1 LTSLL
6 LVAGYLLAFLLLA
19 TALFFFMATR
29 GALLARTVG
38 AGPDTAKTHIYPIYT
53 DMRLIR
59 LIDHQPIISAILLFQ
74 YHRLVRTITSQI
86 RSMDLRGKKLL
97 ITSCAF
103 GNVIPEVV
111 AAALDAGAAR
121 VLVADIVQN
130 ELLRARDKLGGL
142 AEHVDFIEEDATRLE
157 LGDDVVDVN
166 VMFFLLHELPHPQKL
181 RALEEAGRMLRPGGT
196 LFVAE
201 FHRPDNGLL
210 RMLSWLYF
218 KVFEPYG
225 LALWDTHDPIDC
237 MNRLDS
243 WDSDRSTCCFGN
255 YQVIRAIRL
264 GDLPARRQGG
274 VDSGRDHVPAAK
286 TAP

>member
-1 LTSLL
+1 MTSIL
-6 LVAGYLLAFLLLA
+6 LVTGYLLTLLLFA

-29 GALLARTVG
+29 GALLART
-38 AGPDTAKTHIYPIYT
+38 AGIGSDSAKSHIYPIYT
-53 DMRLIR
+53 DMWLIR
-59 LIDHQPIISAILLFQ
+59 LVDHQPIISAILLFQ
-74 YHRLVRTITSQI
+74 YHRLVRAITSQI
-86 RSMDLRGKKLL
+86 RRMDLRGKKLL

-130 ELLRARDKLGGL
+130 ELLRARVKLGEL
-142 AEHVDFIEEDATRLE
+142 AEHVDFLEEDATRLE

-201 FHRPDNGLL
+201 FHRPDNWLL
-210 RMLSWLYF
+210 RTLSWLYF

-243 WDSDRSTCCFGN
+243 WDSERSTCCFGN
-255 YQVIRAIRL
+255 YQVITATRL
-264 GDLPARRQGG
+264 ADLPLRRPR
-274 VDSGRDHVPAAK
+274 GRDSARDAAPVAK